1 MVGVL
6 RLAVTEHQR
15 ANNSTGVLENMDGG
29 VVLPV
34 RSHASHPLPNPAFAS
49 VISYLRLLLTR
60 AL

>member
-34 RSHASHPLPNPAFAS
+34 RSPNPAFAS
-49 VISYLRLLLTR
+49 VISYLRLMLTR